1 MGNDWPIVT
10 AAMIGNLAIS
20 TTFAMIWLYTPE
32 LFPTNI
38 RNASLGSCSLVAR
51 IGGVLAN
58 TVGNLAEIDPRIPP
72 LFFGSLALI
81 SSFLTLFLP
90 ETAGKPLPNTVEECK
105 LYESKS
111 RGMQGTTAPTEMVPN
126 RQHLLQ
132 DDLAQIKADQ
142 T

>member
-1 MGNDWPIVT
+1 MAEVD
-10 AAMIGNLAIS
+10 
-20 TTFAMIWLYTPE
+20 
-32 LFPTNI
+32 I
-38 RNASLGSCSLVAR
+38 RL
-51 IGGVLAN
+51 
-58 TVGNLAEIDPRIPP
+58 PP
-72 LFFGSLALI
+72 LLFGSSALI
-81 SSFLTLFLP
+81 SALLTLLLP